1 MKWSTVKLIFRREL
15 RDQLRDRRT
24 LFTVA
29 VLPLL
34 LYPLLGMALLQ
45 VAQFMREHPTNLWVI
60 GAENLP
66 PDPALIVAGQIDG
79 RWTGR
84 TSPDLLKLHF
94 STSDDQQLFSLINEF
109 KNPSNENP
117 AGAQLVDQMIQ
128 QEMRSRKVDLAV
140 FIPPRLSQYVGE
152 PDRQEVGEPTPVSK
166 MPTIYLFIN
175 SASDKS
181 KIASERFAS
190 VLSSWQQTI
199 TLNYLAEQ
207 DISVAEMR
215 PFDIA
220 QADVANHDEKQA
232 AAWSKILP
240 FIIMIW
246 SLTGAFYP
254 AVDLCAG
261 EKERGTFETLLS
273 SPAHRTDL
281 AIGKLL
287 TVMAFSVATSIL
299 NLVSMGFTGL
309 FVYSRMGGMG
319 GGVAAAMGPPPV
331 AAIGWLL
338 LALVPISALF
348 SAMALAAAAFA
359 RSSKEGQ
366 YYLIPLMMI
375 CMPLMMVPMLPAAE
389 LDLGT
394 SLIPV
399 SGLMLMLRG
408 LIEGQY
414 AHVAQYAGP
423 VCAVTLICCWL
434 AIRWVV
440 RQFNSETVLFRASE
454 RFGIGVWF
462 KHVMHERHELP
473 SLGSALM
480 CGVVVLM
487 VKFFIGFALQAP
499 DGWDA
504 FAKQTIIVLVA
515 AVAVPALLMALILT
529 RNAVKSLRLR
539 SCRIPVAAAAILTAI
554 CLHPLL
560 MWFTALVMY
569 LYPPAGDLLQMQQ
582 VVGHIL
588 ADAPNIWV
596 VLLVFAVAPAVMEEL
611 AYRGFILSG
620 FESLRSNWTA
630 VLLTSLFFG
639 LAHSVLQQSIITF
652 VVGVVLAWIALKT
665 NSLWPCIL
673 YHATHNA
680 LTVVVSILDVST
692 VENSLWLGAIFVS
705 ADGASYQYD
714 TLAGIL
720 MSILGLLLL
729 AWLMKGDHR
738 RLPQSE
744 SNRFDLARLFAKLKT
759 AGTK

>member
-34 LYPLLGMALLQ
+34 LYPLMGMALLQ

-66 PDPALIVAGQIDG
+66 ENPALIVEGQIDA

-84 TSPDLLKLHF
+84 TSPDLLKLNF
-94 STSDDQQLFSLINEF
+94 SNSEDLQYFSLIQEF
-109 KNPSNENP
+109 KNPLSDNP
-117 AGAQLVDQMIQ
+117 AGACLVDQLIQ
-128 QEMRSRKVDLAV
+128 QEMRTRKMDLAV
-140 FIPPRLSQYVGE
+140 FVPARLSEHADVDDKPGVLEQN
-152 PDRQEVGEPTPVSK
+152 PDSAA
-166 MPTIYLFIN
+166 PTIYLFVN
-175 SASDKS
+175 SANDKS
-181 KIASERFAS
+181 KIASDRLAS
-190 VLSSWQQTI
+190 VLAKWQQAI
-199 TLNYLAEQ
+199 TLNYLSEQ
-207 DISVAEMR
+207 DIAASSIR
-215 PFDIA
+215 PFEIKR
-220 QADVANHDEKQA
+220 ADVANKSEKQA
-232 AAWSKILP
+232 AVWSKILP

-287 TVMAFSVATSIL
+287 TVMAFSMATSIL
-299 NLVSMGFTGL
+299 NLVSMSITGL
-309 FVYSRMGGMG
+309 FVYSRMGNLG
-319 GGVAAAMGPPPV
+319 GGVAAALGPPPL

-414 AHVAQYAGP
+414 AHAARFAGP
-423 VCAVTLICCWL
+423 VCAVTLVCCWL

-462 KHVMHERHELP
+462 KHLMHDRHELP
-473 SLGSALM
+473 SIGSALM
-480 CGVVVLM
+480 CAVIVLM
-487 VKFFIGFALQAP
+487 VKFFIGFALQSP
-499 DGWDA
+499 DDWA
-504 FAKQTIIVLVA
+504 SFAKQTIIVLLA
-515 AVAVPALLMALILT
+515 TVAVPALLMALVLT

-539 SCRIPVAAAAILTAI
+539 SCRIPVAAAAVLMAI

-560 MWFTALVMY
+560 MWFTALVMHM
-569 LYPPAGDLLQMQQ
+569 YPPAGDLVQMQQ
-582 VVGHIL
+582 LVGHIL

-620 FESLRSNWTA
+620 FESLRNNWTA

-652 VVGVVLAWIALKT
+652 VVGIILGWIALKT
-665 NSLWPCIL
+665 RSLWPCIL

-680 LTVVVSILDVST
+680 MTVIVSVLDSQM
-692 VENSLWLGAIFVS
+692 VENSLWLGAIYESV
-705 ADGASYQYD
+705 DGASYQYNVWV
-714 TLAGIL
+714 GIL
-720 MSILGLLLL
+720 MSVVGVLLL
-729 AWLMKGDHR
+729 AWLTNVDDHQ
-738 RLPQSE
+738 PVQEE
-744 SNRFDLARLFAKLKT
+744 SARFDMGRLFARLKS